1 MSPDK
6 APEACIV
13 GCGRMGQRHAEV
25 IKSLGFKLTAI
36 ADIYEPCCKKVI
48 DSWTNFDKPDAYNN
62 LDDLLKNHNPDVLI
76 IATTADSHASQA
88 LRGIEAGIPNILL
101 EEAVTTSLRDCQKLQ
116 KLANTPIQDL
126 QLTIKCVICRNI
138 KCPKISLIRNNLGFQ
153 SMTVTAGNFGMA
165 MNGTLS

>member
-36 ADIYEPCCKKVI
+36 ADVYEPSCKKVI

-76 IATTADSHASQA
+76 PLLQQIVMSQA
-88 LRGIEAGIPNILL
+88 LRGIEAGIP
-101 EEAVTTSLRDCQKLQ
+101 TSCLRNQ
-116 KLANTPIQDL
+116 
-126 QLTIKCVICRNI
+126 
-138 KCPKISLIRNNLGFQ
+138 
-153 SMTVTAGNFGMA
+153 
-165 MNGTLS
+165 